1 MILHASVVADEP
13 RNTAETIA
21 RLLGGIALPLGPGD
35 GTWSAIGP
43 DPIGNMISVL
53 ERGSEFHRTQGH
65 VDTRKGEP
73 VRHSAYHLLVD
84 TMLSEAEVLRLAED
98 RGCHAQR
105 AKHGAFDVIEFW
117 VDDCLLIEVVTP
129 EMGRDYRE
137 LIQSQ
142 ELRQRLAPIVAAGL
156 AREAENAR

>member
-13 RNTAETIA
+13 RETAETIA
-21 RLLGGIALPLGPGD
+21 RLLGGIALPLGPGQ

-53 ERGSEFHRTQGH
+53 KRGSEFHRTQRH
-65 VDTRKGEP
+65 VDTRMGPP
-73 VRHSAYHLLVD
+73 VRHSAYHMLID
-84 TMLSEAEVLRLAED
+84 TPLSETEILKLAEE
-98 RGCHAQR
+98 RGCHALR

-117 VDDCLLIEVVTP
+117 IDNCLLIELVTQN
-129 EMGRDYRE
+129 MGRAYRE
-137 LIQSQ
+137 LIQSD

-156 AREAENAR
+156 AQEAENAR

>member
-13 RNTAETIA
+13 RKTAETLG
-21 RLLGGIALPLGPGD
+21 RLFGGIALPLGPGE

-53 ERGSEFHRTQGH
+53 ERGSEFHRTDEH
-65 VDTRKGEP
+65 VETRMGEP
-73 VRHSAYHLLVD
+73 VRHSAYHILIE
-84 TMLSEAEVLRLAED
+84 TPLSEAEVMGIAAE
-98 RGCHAQR
+98 RGCHALR

-129 EMGRDYRE
+129 DMGRDYRE
-137 LIQSQ
+137 LIQSD
-142 ELRQRLAPIVAAGL
+142 ELRQRLAPVVVAGL
-156 AREAENAR
+156 ARQAQNAQ